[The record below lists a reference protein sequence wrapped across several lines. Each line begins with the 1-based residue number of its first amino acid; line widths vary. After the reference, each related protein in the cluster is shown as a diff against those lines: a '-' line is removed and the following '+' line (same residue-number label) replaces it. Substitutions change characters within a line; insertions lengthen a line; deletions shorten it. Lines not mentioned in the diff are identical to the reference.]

1 MASSD
6 KILAL
11 MKAHYERNDEGFNT
25 LSLQIAASEAKS
37 GHSVVASE
45 IQSLVEKNRKPS
57 SIRMKFTN
65 SAFDDMIQR
74 AVTRQGMEDL
84 VASEDTCERL
94 GRVILE
100 YREKNRLQRNGLQNR
115 NKILLGGVTGTG
127 KTMSASVIATETE
140 LPLYIIRLDRII
152 TKYMGATSA
161 KLGQV
166 FDAIEQYEGVYLF
179 DEFDAIG
186 ADRNRDNEVGEMRRI
201 LTSFLMF
208 MERVDSSSIIV
219 AATNH
224 LEVLDKALFRRFD
237 DVIHFELPTIEQI
250 KLLLSKQLENRLS
263 QASINQMAE
272 LLVGLSH
279 ATICAI
285 CNDAVKDSILSNTPL
300 DERMMKRII
309 AEKKDYILVV

>member
-11 MKAHYERNDEGFNT
+11 MKAHYEHNNESFNT

-45 IQSLVEKNRKPS
+45 IKALVEKNRKPS
-57 SIRMKFTN
+57 SVALKFTN
-65 SAFDDMIQR
+65 SPFDDMIQR
-74 AVTRQGMEDL
+74 ADTKMGMENL
-84 VASEDTCERL
+84 VVSEDTRERL
-94 GRVILE
+94 ERVILE
-100 YREKNRLQRNGLQNR
+100 YRERNRLLRSGFQNR
-115 NKILLGGVTGTG
+115 NKILLGGLTGTG
-127 KTMSASVIATETE
+127 KTMSASVIASETD
-140 LPLYIIRLDRII
+140 LPLYVIRLDRII

-166 FDAIEQYEGVYLF
+166 FDAIEQFEGVYLF

-186 ADRNRDNEVGEMRRI
+186 TDRDRDNEVGEMRRI

-237 DVIHFELPTIEQI
+237 DVIHFELPTLDQI
-250 KLLLSKQLENRLS
+250 KLLLSKQLDGRLDS
-263 QASINQMAE
+263 WHANQVAD
-272 LLVGLSH
+272 LLTGLSH

-285 CNDAVKDSILSNTPL
+285 CNDAIKESILTNIPL
-300 DERMMKRII
+300 DIDLMKRII
-309 AEKKDYILVV
+309 AEKKDYILAV